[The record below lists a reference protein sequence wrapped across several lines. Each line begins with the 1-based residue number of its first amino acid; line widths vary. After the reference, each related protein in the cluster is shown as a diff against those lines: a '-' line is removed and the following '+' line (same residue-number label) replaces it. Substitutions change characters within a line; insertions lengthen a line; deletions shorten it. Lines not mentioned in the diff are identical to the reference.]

1 MSYRRDSGFT
11 AFEVAVTLAI
21 IALLAAMSMPSF
33 LKWLQG
39 HRLRGAA
46 INLVADLEMAK
57 IRAMRE
63 GAFVTLQLTS
73 NAYTIFLDDGSDG
86 GVAGDML
93 RNGGE
98 RLLQARQ
105 LPAGVS
111 MPLGEVTLAN
121 QRMRFNS
128 RGLPPDVGAAEV
140 IPLVNSIGRKELRIN
155 RLGNLRA
162 Q

>member
-1 MSYRRDSGFT
+1 MSDRRDSGFT

-73 NAYTIFLDDGSDG
+73 NAYTIFLDDGNGG

-98 RLLQARQ
+98 RLLQTRQ

-128 RGLPPDVGAAEV
+128 RGLPPDVVAAEV

>member
-73 NAYTIFLDDGSDG
+73 NAYTIFLDDGNGG

-98 RLLQARQ
+98 RLLQTRQ

-111 MPLGEVTLAN
+111 MPLGQVTLAN

-128 RGLPPDVGAAEV
+128 RGLPPDVVAAEV

>member
-73 NAYTIFLDDGSDG
+73 NAYTIFLDDGNGG

-98 RLLQARQ
+98 RLLQTRQ

-128 RGLPPDVGAAEV
+128 RGLPPDVVAAEV

>member
-1 MSYRRDSGFT
+1 MSRQRQSGFT
-11 AFEVAVTLAI
+11 AFEVAVTLAV
-21 IALLAAMSMPSF
+21 IALLAAISMPSF

-63 GAFVTLQLTS
+63 GAFVTLQLAS
-73 NAYTIFLDDGSDG
+73 NAYTIFLDDGSGG
-86 GVAGDML
+86 GVAGDMV
-93 RNGGE
+93 RNGSE
-98 RLLQARQ
+98 RLIQFRQ

-111 MPLGEVTLAN
+111 VPLGEVTLP
-121 QRMRFNS
+121 QPSLRFGS
-128 RGLPPDVGAAEV
+128 RGLPDDPGGGLVPV
-140 IPLVNSIGRKELRIN
+140 VNSSGRKELRIN
-155 RLGNLRA
+155 RLGSVRV